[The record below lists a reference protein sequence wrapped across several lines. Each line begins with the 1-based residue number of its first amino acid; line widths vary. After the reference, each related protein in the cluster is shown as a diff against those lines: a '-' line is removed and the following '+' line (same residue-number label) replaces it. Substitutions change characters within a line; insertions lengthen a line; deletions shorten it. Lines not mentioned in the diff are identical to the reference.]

1 MSTEKVGRCSSLIFR
16 FGSGAYMRRLPFPF
30 DPLAVLS
37 TDLDVNSLPLQLHRL
52 GVMEQETESMAK
64 EG

>member
-1 MSTEKVGRCSSLIFR
+1 
-16 FGSGAYMRRLPFPF
+16 MRRLPFPF